1 MVELTKQ
8 FTKQPRRKKE
18 PARRVPISAE
28 ERQAYEEQIRQ
39 QAERHAAS
47 LLAPDRDRR

>member
-1 MVELTKQ
+1 MVDLTKQ

-18 PARRVPISAE
+18 PARRVQVSAE
-28 ERQAYEEQIRQ
+28 DRKAYEEQIRL